1 MKSWRQWL
9 APSVALLLVLA
20 AVGWLFQ
27 VRLGG
32 GNVYPEYSSLR
43 ADALGTRA
51 FAEALEQ
58 IPGMAVTRDYRPLS
72 RLSAQP
78 RLLVLAGLRWRDWQ
92 SVPAREFE
100 ALNAAAHAGA
110 RVVLA
115 FRADRKRDE
124 GKDDDLAADED
135 EPAKK
140 KETPAKEAKETPAKE
155 AKEAP
160 AKEAKETP
168 AKEGKEAP
176 GKEATVTPA
185 KEPKESPAKGG
196 KEAPT
201 KDKKDTPAKETKDEP
216 PGPHAVKERP
226 PKELAKE
233 WGITFKHRWLFSS
246 QPGAQRTDEAPADL
260 PAQVAWQS
268 DVHFTVPAGSGGRV
282 LYRRAGEPVLV
293 EKAVGRG
300 SVVLLADAYCLSNE
314 AMDRDRAT
322 ALLAYLVGGH
332 RQVTFVEST
341 LGVLEDNGLGSLAR
355 RYGLGGALALCVLL
369 GLLYAWRRLVP
380 FLPSPTPA
388 PGGRTETL
396 TYEPA
401 AGLTGLLHR
410 SLGGT
415 AVLAACVEEWRKA
428 RRAGGG
434 SEAATQRLE
443 SAWQSRDPQQ
453 PVLATYNALAR
464 ALKPR

>member
-1 MKSWRQWL
+1 M
-9 APSVALLLVLA
+9 
-20 AVGWLFQ
+20 
-27 VRLGG
+27 
-32 GNVYPEYSSLR
+32 
-43 ADALGTRA
+43 
-51 FAEALEQ
+51 
-58 IPGMAVTRDYRPLS
+58 
-72 RLSAQP
+72 
-78 RLLVLAGLRWRDWQ
+78 
-92 SVPAREFE
+92 
-100 ALNAAAHAGA
+100 
-110 RVVLA
+110 
-115 FRADRKRDE
+115 
-124 GKDDDLAADED
+124 
-135 EPAKK
+135 
-140 KETPAKEAKETPAKE
+140 
-155 AKEAP
+155 
-160 AKEAKETP
+160 
-168 AKEGKEAP
+168 
-176 GKEATVTPA
+176 
-185 KEPKESPAKGG
+185 
-196 KEAPT
+196 
-201 KDKKDTPAKETKDEP
+201 
-216 PGPHAVKERP
+216 KERP

-268 DVHFTVPAGSGGRV
+268 DVHFAVPAGSGGRV